1 VGTFTPMSLY
11 LASLN
16 SGSNGNCY
24 YIGNDDDAV
33 LIDAGISCRETER
46 RMTRLELSLR
56 KVRAIFISH
65 EHGDH
70 IRGVEVLS
78 RRYGIPV
85 FMTSIT
91 YNQSRMR
98 PDPNLLRSF
107 SANEPVQ
114 IGSLTVHP
122 IPKQHDGID
131 PYSFSVSCN
140 GTTVGVFT
148 DIGIA
153 CDDVSE
159 RFSQCHAAF
168 LEANYDETMLQEG
181 NYPIHL
187 KRRIRGGRGHL
198 SNTQALETFIWYRAP
213 FLKLLI
219 LSHLSVNNNR
229 PEIVSELFAPHANG
243 THIAIASR
251 YNESELY
258 CISG

>member
-1 VGTFTPMSLY
+1 MPLY

-24 YIGNDDDAV
+24 YVGNDEDAV

-46 RMTRLELSLR
+46 RMAGLELSIS

-78 RRYGIPV
+78 RKHGIPV
-85 FMTSIT
+85 YMSSETFRS
-91 YNQSRMR
+91 SRIR
-98 PDPNLLRSF
+98 PDATLLRFF
-107 SANEPVQ
+107 SAHEQVQ
-114 IGSLTVHP
+114 LGELTVHP

-131 PYSFSVSCN
+131 PHSFSVSCN

-148 DIGIA
+148 DIGIT
-153 CDDVSE
+153 CDHVVE
-159 RFSQCHAAF
+159 RFSQCHAVF
-168 LEANYDETMLQEG
+168 LEANYDETMLREG

-198 SNTQALETFIWYRAP
+198 SNTQALEMFIWYRSP

-219 LSHLSVNNNR
+219 LSHLSANNNR

-243 THIAIASR
+243 TQITIASR
-251 YNESELY
+251 DEASKVY